1 MDGGFDGG
9 NTLINRGSDRD
20 DVDFT
25 VDSPDDC
32 LSLEFSV
39 LRTTFIALTYLSDMF
54 WVNGDRGVF
63 SYARCIDF
71 DRWCNA
77 KNQGCSMC
85 SNTPAVF
92 IAFTANPRFR
102 LPNLVLEFS

>member
-39 LRTTFIALTYLSDMF
+39 LRTTFIALT
-54 WVNGDRGVF
+54 
-63 SYARCIDF
+63 
-71 DRWCNA
+71 
-77 KNQGCSMC
+77 
-85 SNTPAVF
+85 
-92 IAFTANPRFR
+92 
-102 LPNLVLEFS
+102 